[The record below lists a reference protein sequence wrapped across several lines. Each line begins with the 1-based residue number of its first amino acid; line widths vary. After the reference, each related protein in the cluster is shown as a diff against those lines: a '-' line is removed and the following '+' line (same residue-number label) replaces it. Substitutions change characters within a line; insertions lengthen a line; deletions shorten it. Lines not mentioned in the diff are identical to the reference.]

1 MEWESVAHLFATSAT
16 PKAKAEPAV
25 VVVGAEHVRAF
36 KMLEAN
42 EDAVNAFLISN
53 KSIKPGQTWR
63 DVSEKLRA
71 NIVARP
77 EALIA
82 KATELKEAA

>member
-1 MEWESVAHLFATSAT
+1 MEWESVAHLFTSAK
-16 PKAKAEPAV
+16 PKAKSEPAV

-36 KMLEAN
+36 EMLEAN
-42 EDAVNAFLISN
+42 EEAVNAFLISN
-53 KSIKPGQTWR
+53 KSIQQGQTWR
-63 DVSEKLRA
+63 DVSDKLRA

-82 KATELKEAA
+82 KALEVKEGA